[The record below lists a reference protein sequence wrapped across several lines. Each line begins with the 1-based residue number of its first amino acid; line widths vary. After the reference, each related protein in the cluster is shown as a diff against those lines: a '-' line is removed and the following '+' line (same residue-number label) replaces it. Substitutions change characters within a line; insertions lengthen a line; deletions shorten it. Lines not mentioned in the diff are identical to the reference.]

1 MTLQYCNDYQKVSET
16 ATNWLA
22 ERIRRTPELKLGI
35 ATGNSPLAMYR
46 NIAKQDDLNTTKVS
60 LFQVDEWAGISEY
73 SNTCRAYI
81 EKEICEPWDVNRNN
95 CFLFTKE
102 ASRVLSKLEAQ
113 QATVTMQQT
122 LDKLGPLD
130 VLILGFGKNG
140 HIGFIEPSDT
150 WAPETCFV
158 SQLDDAT
165 QSHSMVA
172 SEQNPTKMGVT
183 IGLKTIRTAKEILFI
198 ITGNQK
204 LESYHK
210 WLTKE
215 LSPQIPAS
223 ILWHHPNVF
232 TITDLASEKHA
243 KGFPSKNF

>member
-1 MTLQYCNDYQKVSET
+1 MTLKYCHNYQKVSET
-16 ATNWLA
+16 AADWLA
-22 ERIRRTPELKLGI
+22 ERIRGNPNLKLGI

-46 NIAKQDDLNTTKVS
+46 NIAERGDLDTTQVS
-60 LFQVDEWAGISEY
+60 IFQVDEWAEISEY
-73 SNTCRAYI
+73 SNTCRSYI
-81 EKEICEPWDVNRNN
+81 EKEICEPWEINPNN
-95 CFLFTKE
+95 CFLFTKDVS
-102 ASRVLSKLEAQ
+102 AVLSKLEAQ

-140 HIGFIEPSDT
+140 HIGFIEPSDS

-158 SQLDDAT
+158 SQLEDAT

-172 SEQNPTKMGVT
+172 SEKSPAKMGVT
-183 IGLKTIRTAKEILFI
+183 IGLKTVRTAKEILFI
-198 ITGNQK
+198 VTGDQK
-204 LESYHK
+204 LESFRK

-223 ILWHHPNVF
+223 ILWQHPNVF
-232 TITDLASEKHA
+232 TVTDLAKGKH
-243 KGFPSKNF
+243 F